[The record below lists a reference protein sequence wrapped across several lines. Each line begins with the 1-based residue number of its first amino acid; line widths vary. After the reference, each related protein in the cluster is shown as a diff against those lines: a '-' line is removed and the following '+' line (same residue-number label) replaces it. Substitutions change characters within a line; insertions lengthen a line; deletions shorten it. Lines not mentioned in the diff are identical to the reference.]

1 MIFFKRII
9 AYPNKA
15 PNTKIIQDM
24 SQADI
29 AVSPSTLGDLSIVV
43 LKILINTKKTV
54 TRKLNRLETDSV
66 GIKKLA

>member
-1 MIFFKRII
+1 
-9 AYPNKA
+9 
-15 PNTKIIQDM
+15 M